1 MNSNEH
7 GLNKE
12 LLTTTFQKTQTAL
25 KNMVNHLEEIDHTN
39 LYELDYR
46 LKNDPD
52 LLKKFIA
59 NPQEVI
65 KNETGIVPLEGT
77 HYHFINE
84 KNEYFPPE
92 GSAEQQLMFGHRNST
107 EGNLQPWGRVELRFA
122 IGPGCIAV
130 CGVCT
135 LE

>member
-1 MNSNEH
+1 MNHNEH
-7 GLNKE
+7 NLDRE
-12 LLTTTFQKTQTAL
+12 LLTTTMQKTQTSL
-25 KNMVNHLEEIDHTN
+25 KNMINHLEKVDHTN

-46 LKNDPD
+46 LKNNPD
-52 LLKKFIA
+52 LLKKFIE

-65 KNETGIVPLEGT
+65 EKETGIKPLEGT

-92 GSAEQQLMFGHRNST
+92 GSAEQQLMFGHENNT
-107 EGNLQPWGRVELRFA
+107 EGQTKPWGRVELRFA

-130 CGVCT
+130 CGICGI
-135 LE
+135 E